1 MNRMSLFRLMIIIE
15 IIIIQLINHTINGTH
30 IQIYDNIAEISQ
42 PISSNDLP
50 VIFSQQEWYD
60 IRSDSI
66 RLVGKYV
73 NVRAQIMSFNRT
85 SLNGQKIMIKR
96 NLNNDTY
103 TEGIMIDEIRN
114 LVRDL
119 IDNTYYTVTN
129 DRIRYLSIPP
139 ISKYSV
145 DFVLETYTNEQL
157 YLRYLQSN
165 IKWKV
170 RYDLLLESNNT
181 DSILQAYADIRNDG
195 RSSLT
200 INCAELIS
208 GDVNIQ
214 SSPINDYINGEA
226 AGIGSVD
233 SVFSQPGLL
242 SPSSDANGDSAPNIS
257 DAEELIGVYIFSIN
271 ETFTLDP
278 RSNYILPMFRPI
290 IDIERYGSIEKYF
303 SSTDNRGNAQRA
315 YRLRVEETFLPR
327 GQVFIRESDR
337 LVGETYWPD
346 LASNETN
353 EFNLGQDADLRYI
366 EYVQLNSRRKVYQT
380 NGNRFVLLTYTI
392 DLRLINHKQR
402 SMNVEYRLRFTSQSN
417 LTLKEN
423 TANNLLQ
430 LDGSSIIGTFSLN
443 PNDEQKFKFTF
454 ETA

>member
-1 MNRMSLFRLMIIIE
+1 MSLFRLIIIIE
-15 IIIIQLINHTINGTH
+15 IIIFQLINNTINGIH

-42 PISSNDLP
+42 PVSPYDLP
-50 VIFSQQEWYD
+50 IIFSQQEWYD

-66 RLVGKYV
+66 RLVGKCV
-73 NVRAQIMSFNRT
+73 NVRAQIISFNRT
-85 SLNGQKIMIKR
+85 SLNGQNLMIKR
-96 NLNNDTY
+96 DVNNDTY
-103 TEGIMIDEIRN
+103 TEGIMIDETRN
-114 LVRDL
+114 LVQDL
-119 IDNTYYTVTN
+119 IDNTFYTITN
-129 DRIRYLSIPP
+129 DRIRYLSVPP

-157 YLRYLQSN
+157 YLRYLQNN

-170 RYDLLLESNNT
+170 RYDLLLENNNT

-200 INCAELIS
+200 INSAELIS

-214 SSPINDYINGEA
+214 SSSNNGYSSGQVADVGNIDYGFA
-226 AGIGSVD
+226 
-233 SVFSQPGLL
+233 QPGVVPP
-242 SPSSDANGDSAPNIS
+242 SPNFNGNGAPTIS

-271 ETFTLDP
+271 ETFILDP

-303 SSTDNRGNAQRA
+303 SSTDNRGNARRT

-353 EFNLGQDADLRYI
+353 EFNLGQDPDLRYI
-366 EYVQLNSRRKVYQT
+366 EYVQLNSRRKVYQP
-380 NGNRFVLLTYTI
+380 NGNRFVLSTYTI
-392 DLRLINHKQR
+392 NLHLINNKQR
-402 SMNVEYRLRFTSQSN
+402 SMNIEYRLRFTSQSN

-423 TANNLLQ
+423 TTNNLLQ
-430 LDGSSIIGTFSLN
+430 LDGSSIIGTFQIN
-443 PNDEQKFKFTF
+443 PNDEQQFKFTF
-454 ETA
+454 ETE